1 MKITRQQFDK
11 IYPLL
16 NIDPKLNKDF
26 IFSCLTFALE
36 GAEELINKNVFGKV
50 VPLNPVSLCLYISH
64 EYSYNLKLNDYKLDE
79 NDELMEK
86 VVSMSLDK
94 YFTNE
99 HLNFANKASIT
110 KYDPEISTLATYLNF
125 VLNVLSKVSKRNPS
139 ETLIVDVL
147 YKSFSMS
154 KAIIELLDDG
164 FETEAFSTWR
174 TLHESECVLA
184 LLIKY
189 GKDIRQAYLK
199 HINYM
204 MAFRGIIADKEK
216 VDNIFIQIKDEMKAL
231 SLKSKDMKKYIEYG
245 WLTAISNYQEVEQ
258 FKFNFRDGVER
269 LAGLSQYSKTYEMA
283 SEIAHS
289 SPVLIY
295 SKSTFFYQITLINLY
310 ESFFRLE
317 VIFSNIYKAIASE
330 DEYSRFLT
338 MKNIYYR
345 NLMIIYNDSKKK
357 FKGV

>member
-1 MKITRQQFDK
+1 MKIAKEQFDK
-11 IYPLL
+11 IYSLL
-16 NIDPKLNKDF
+16 NIDSRLNKDF
-26 IFSCLTFALE
+26 IFDCLTFALE
-36 GAEELINKNVFGKV
+36 GADELINKNVFGKV
-50 VPLNPVSLCLYISH
+50 VPLNPVSLCLYIAH
-64 EYSYNLKLNDYKLDE
+64 EYGYNEKLNDYKLEE
-79 NDELMEK
+79 NDSLMEK

-125 VLNVLSKVSKRNPS
+125 VLNVLSKVSRRNPS
-139 ETLIVDVL
+139 ETLIVDIL

-184 LLIKY
+184 LLVKH
-189 GKDIRQAYLK
+189 GQDIRNAYLK

-204 MAFRGIIADKEK
+204 MAFRGIIPDKEK
-216 VDNIFIQIKDEMKAL
+216 VDQIFVQIKDEMKKL

-245 WLTAISNYQEVEQ
+245 WLTAIPNYLEANQ
-258 FKFNFRDGVER
+258 FKFNFRDGVEH

-283 SEIAHS
+283 SEIAHG
-289 SPVLIY
+289 SPILIY
-295 SKSTFFYQITLINLY
+295 SKNTFFYQITLINLY

-317 VIFSNIYKAIASE
+317 VIFTNIYKSIANE
-330 DEYSRFLT
+330 DEFARFLT

-345 NLMIIYNDSKKK
+345 NLLVIYEESKKN
-357 FKGV
+357 FKGN